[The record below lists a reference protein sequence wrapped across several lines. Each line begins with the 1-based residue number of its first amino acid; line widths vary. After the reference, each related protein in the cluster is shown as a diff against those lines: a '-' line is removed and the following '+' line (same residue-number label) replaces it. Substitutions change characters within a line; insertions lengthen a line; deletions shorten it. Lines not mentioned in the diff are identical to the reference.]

1 MRQKIKINL
10 APAEHRFRPGQ
21 SGNPSGRRRTS
32 SSESVTQSIMRKVR
46 EPITNPVTRRGRTS
60 RYHLGARALVVQAAQ
75 GDRRALTAVMKLS
88 KKASSRP
95 VMHKISF
102 DEAFYSGKYSLTLEF
117 YEKQAREKAE
127 FRRKVKEG
135 RSFADEVHQELRK
148 RVKMPIGDKV
158 VRMSMQ
164 DVIAHNLAND
174 VAKGDVSAIALLEKI
189 APSPFI
195 SQRRKFTEVAKP
207 TEEQKY
213 WAADK
218 ERR

>member
-1 MRQKIKINL
+1 MAARSWGDPANMR
-10 APAEHRFRPGQ
+10 PA
-21 SGNPSGRRRTS
+21 S
-32 SSESVTQSIMRKVR
+32 S
-46 EPITNPVTRRGRTS
+46 
-60 RYHLGARALVVQAAQ
+60 
-75 GDRRALTAVMKLS
+75 LTARL
-88 KKASSRP
+88 
-95 VMHKISF
+95 
-102 DEAFYSGKYSLTLEF
+102 
-117 YEKQAREKAE
+117 
-127 FRRKVKEG
+127 
-135 RSFADEVHQELRK
+135 
-148 RVKMPIGDKV
+148 GDKV